1 MKEIKITDELIA
13 LYLSGQTTLE
23 QTFAVIKAA
32 KADPEIASLI
42 DVEEEGD
49 STIIPMSNPASEPV
63 CRVIEM
69 RTRFLAVERRV
80 AKCINN
86 DCVIKCE
93 HEVLRSF
100 EKATDI
106 DKLTAEAR
114 KKGWLK
120 EDGVS
125 LFNIGRLLELSGLS
139 VARRFFGDLPL
150 LMDEMK
156 AGCQIIVAI
165 CQDRLLG
172 KKDQDYK
179 ADHAV
184 LIKNISIGKNM
195 VELFD
200 PKATNG
206 TISVPIITFLAAWAC
221 SNHYLVSIIR
231 RGIRP
236 YTPHPENVSI
246 IVLPKEIE
254 AIADMLAE
262 NAHEEW
268 AYARLSQGWTYG
280 PMRDEQQKKSP
291 FMLPYSELAQKDKA
305 TDYTTALN
313 TLKLLIKI
321 GYQITKDESRGFSY
335 QTNARDEEGRYIPHP
350 IDVSGTELP
359 QNLLELTEYIA
370 ENAHEEWAQ
379 KRQQEGWTYGTDKAK
394 KQTTD
399 MVPYCE
405 LLEVEKEY
413 DRTMAM
419 KTVRVLLSLGY
430 KIMK

>member
-139 VARRFFGDLPL
+139 VAR
-150 LMDEMK
+150 
-156 AGCQIIVAI
+156 
-165 CQDRLLG
+165 
-172 KKDQDYK
+172 
-179 ADHAV
+179 
-184 LIKNISIGKNM
+184 
-195 VELFD
+195 
-200 PKATNG
+200 
-206 TISVPIITFLAAWAC
+206 
-221 SNHYLVSIIR
+221 
-231 RGIRP
+231 
-236 YTPHPENVSI
+236 
-246 IVLPKEIE
+246 
-254 AIADMLAE
+254 
-262 NAHEEW
+262 
-268 AYARLSQGWTYG
+268 
-280 PMRDEQQKKSP
+280 
-291 FMLPYSELAQKDKA
+291 
-305 TDYTTALN
+305 
-313 TLKLLIKI
+313 
-321 GYQITKDESRGFSY
+321 
-335 QTNARDEEGRYIPHP
+335 
-350 IDVSGTELP
+350 
-359 QNLLELTEYIA
+359 
-370 ENAHEEWAQ
+370 
-379 KRQQEGWTYGTDKAK
+379 
-394 KQTTD
+394 
-399 MVPYCE
+399 
-405 LLEVEKEY
+405 
-413 DRTMAM
+413 
-419 KTVRVLLSLGY
+419 
-430 KIMK
+430 